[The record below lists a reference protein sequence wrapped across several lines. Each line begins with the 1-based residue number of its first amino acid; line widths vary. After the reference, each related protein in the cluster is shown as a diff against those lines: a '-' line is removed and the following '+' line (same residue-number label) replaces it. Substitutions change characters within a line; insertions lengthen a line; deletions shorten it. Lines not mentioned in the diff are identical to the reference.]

1 MNIPLAVVDLYDVPG
16 DVLDWSVLYREG
28 IRQVWTPTMHHQAAA
43 GAGLTPHLLPYPP
56 SRRIPLPRPMPGG
69 AFWLFRAPWPAHWQ
83 ARAWVDLHRSFAR
96 RGVAGLYRHTGQARA
111 GDLRLQSGGAL
122 RRLSDATLHVA
133 AWIPAGIWLLDGQ
146 RVSPGRRL
154 LTTTPLYEGMCGCPL
169 ARQRDPGKPQPAR
182 GKGWTLFLDRDG
194 VINTR
199 LPGDYVRRPE
209 DFHFLPGVP
218 EAMGLL
224 RQMFDRM
231 VVVTNQQGIG
241 KGLMSTDD
249 LARVHRHMQ
258 TELERHGVTLDG
270 IHHCPGLE
278 ADHPM
283 GRKPLPGMAFQAM
296 ARYPDIVLE
305 RAVMVG
311 DSGSDIEFGRRLGM
325 WTVKV
330 GDPGFGENQCTP
342 SLLEL
347 ARLWRGLW
355 V

>member
-1 MNIPLAVVDLYDVPG
+1 MNVPLAVVDLQDVPG
-16 DVLDWSVLYREG
+16 NVLDWSVLYREG
-28 IRQVWTPTMHHQAAA
+28 VRQVWTPSIHHPAAS
-43 GAGLTPHLLPYPP
+43 GAGLTPHLLPFPHA
-56 SRRIPLPRPMPGG
+56 RRIPLPRPLPGG
-69 AFWLFRAPWPAHWQ
+69 AYWLFRAPWPVHWQ
-83 ARAWVDLHRSFAR
+83 ARAWVELHRSFAR
-96 RGVAGLYRHTGQARA
+96 SGVAGLYRHTDQARA
-111 GDLRLQSGGAL
+111 GDWRLQSGGAL
-122 RRLSDATLHVA
+122 RRWSEATRNVA

-154 LTTTPLYEGMCGCPL
+154 LTTTPLHEGMCGYPL
-169 ARQRDPGKPQPAR
+169 ARHRAPETPQPAR
-182 GKGWTLFLDRDG
+182 GQGWTLFLDRDG

-218 EAMGLL
+218 EAMRLL

-241 KGLMSTDD
+241 KGLMSEDD
-249 LARVHRHMQ
+249 LDRVHLHMR
-258 TELERHGVTLDG
+258 TELERYGVKLDS

-278 ADHPM
+278 ADHPI
-283 GRKPLPGMAFQAM
+283 GRKPLPGMAYQAM
-296 ARYPDIVLE
+296 ARYPDIDLE

-325 WTVKV
+325 WTVKA
-330 GDPGFGENQCTP
+330 GEPGSGENLCTP

-347 ARLWRGLW
+347 ARLWRGH
-355 V
+355 